1 MKKQEIE
8 QAAKEFSKQEYN
20 GDEPVYDDEDLFW
33 QQICYKRG
41 AEMVNERQPYSRE
54 DMNEFLW
61 WVRTQMFPVRDGWIW
76 RYQNITDAKIIKA
89 DELIK
94 LWEESKNR
102 KEIY

>member
-1 MKKQEIE
+1 MKQSEIDKAVNDWTDGFGGSTVE
-8 QAAKEFSKQEYN
+8 IAQLKKDVAAISF
-20 GDEPVYDDEDLFW
+20 
-33 QQICYKRG
+33 RAG
-41 AEMVNERQPYSRE
+41 AEMVNKAQPYSAE

-94 LWEESKNR
+94 IWGETK
-102 KEIY
+102 